1 MDKNHIS
8 EYGACLEKGGID
20 EMLQVEMRQNN
31 IDIGF
36 AHSSKGNQMK
46 WLQDGY
52 WYKADQFGYESL
64 AETVTSSLLQE
75 SHIENVTRY
84 EPVYIIYKGKQYRGC
99 RSKNFRQEEEVLVSL
114 ERLFR
119 SHTTI
124 GLARQL
130 ARITNVKDKLRYTEE
145 VVRNVTGLS
154 DFGKYL
160 ATMLEMDA
168 FFLNEDRHTNNI
180 SILYN
185 KNTDKYRLCPFYDM
199 GLSLFSDTK
208 VDFPL
213 EQSYFECKDKVI
225 AKPFCRD
232 FDEQMDAANELFGSY
247 LKFDFSANCITSVV
261 EKLRGNEDGY
271 TEQELKRVE
280 ETLRYQAAKYKCFF

>member
-1 MDKNHIS
+1 
-8 EYGACLEKGGID
+8 
-20 EMLQVEMRQNN
+20 MLQIEMRQEN
-31 IDIGF
+31 INIGF
-36 AHSSKGNQMK
+36 GHSSKGNQMK
-46 WLQDGY
+46 WFQDGY

-64 AETVTSSLLQE
+64 AEVVTSHLLNR
-75 SHIENVTRY
+75 SSVENTTIY
-84 EPVYIIYKGKQYRGC
+84 EPVIIIYKGNQYRGC
-99 RSKNFRQEEEVLVSL
+99 RSKNFRLENEVLVPL

-124 GLARQL
+124 GLAKQI
-130 ARITNVKDKLRYTEE
+130 ARISSVKEKIRYTEE
-145 VVRNVTGLS
+145 VVRNVTGIE

-160 ATMLEMDA
+160 VTLLEMDA

-180 SILYN
+180 SVLYN
-185 KNTDKYRLCPFYDM
+185 KDTDKYRLCPFYDM

-213 EQSYFECKDKVI
+213 EEDYFACKEKIV
-225 AKPFCRD
+225 AKPFSRD

-247 LKFDFSANCITSVV
+247 LKFDFSSMYIAEEELI
-261 EKLRGNEDGY
+261 KGHADGY
-271 TEQELKRVE
+271 TEKEIQRVK